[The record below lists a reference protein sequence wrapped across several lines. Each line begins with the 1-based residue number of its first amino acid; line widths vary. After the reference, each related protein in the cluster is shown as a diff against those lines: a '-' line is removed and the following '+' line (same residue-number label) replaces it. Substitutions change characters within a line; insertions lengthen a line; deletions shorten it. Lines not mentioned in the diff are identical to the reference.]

1 MELVASDLALD
12 AAGAEHIFAQARV
25 GLTHETAAAMAER
38 TEGWPVGLYL
48 AALVARDRPGE
59 LLAISGDDRYVADYL
74 YHEAWSR
81 LPEDVQRFLRRTAV
95 LDQLSA
101 PLCDALIEE
110 SGSQDRLRGLE
121 AASTFLIPLDRRREW
136 YRYHALFREFLLAEL
151 RRVEPDLIGKL
162 HLLGADWYE
171 SNGSPAKALEHLL
184 HTTERDRCVRLV
196 TALALPTYM
205 AGQIATVQRWLAA
218 LGDSAIEEYPPLAVL
233 AGWIAA
239 LSGQTAE
246 AQRWAAIVD
255 AASFDLVPLDGSAS
269 FDSGRAMLRAM
280 MCPAGPEQMLADASC
295 AVAEEPSWSPWRDTA
310 LALFAEAH
318 LLIGEVD
325 EAASLFGE
333 ASSAAAA
340 SGSPATRAVSEAEL
354 AILAMDRG
362 HWEDAAEHTEVALAA
377 IANHRMQDYPT
388 CLLAFAGAARLA
400 VHRGD
405 RQEVNRYA
413 AMAMRARPT
422 LTAVLPFLAVR
433 VRLQLAK
440 VHSANADPT
449 TARHLLHEIDDI
461 VGHRPTLGTLDE
473 EVAEFRRIVTSAAK
487 AGAIG
492 ASPLTPAELR
502 LLPYLQTHLTGREIA
517 ERLFVSRHTVN
528 SELTS
533 IYRKLGVSSRG
544 DAVREATTV
553 GLLGG

>member
-1 MELVASDLALD
+1 M
-12 AAGAEHIFAQARV
+12 
-25 GLTHETAAAMAER
+25 
-38 TEGWPVGLYL
+38 
-48 AALVARDRPGE
+48 VARDSPGE

-101 PLCDALIEE
+101 PLCDALIGE
-110 SGSQDRLRGLE
+110 SGSQDRLRSLE

-151 RRVEPDLIGKL
+151 RRVEPDLIAQL
-162 HLLGADWYE
+162 HLRGADWYE

-218 LGDSAIEEYPPLAVL
+218 LGDSAIEQYPPLAVL

-295 AVAEEPSWSPWRDTA
+295 AVAQEPSWSPWRDTA

-318 LLIGEVD
+318 LLIGDVD

-333 ASSAAAA
+333 ASTAAAA

-354 AILAMDRG
+354 ALLAMDRG
-362 HWEDAAEHTEVALAA
+362 HWADAAEHTDVTLAT
-377 IANHRMQDYPT
+377 IAKHRMQDYPT

-405 RQEVNRYA
+405 RQEANRYV
-413 AMAMRARPT
+413 AMAIRARPI

-461 VGHRPTLGTLDE
+461 VVHRPTLGTLDE

-487 AGAIG
+487 IGATG

-502 LLPYLQTHLTGREIA
+502 LLPYMQTHLTGREIA

-533 IYRKLGVSSRG
+533 IYRKLGVSSRS